1 METFTVGQM
10 AELLELAHPSLS
22 AAFHAR
28 QIRGWAQAGL
38 FPDAALRGSGRT
50 AAQIFQRHHLVVA
63 RIYGVLAMMGM
74 TVPQLR
80 LVGACLKN
88 GKDVRRVVEAYAAG
102 DHDWRF
108 VLHLTNDGEVH
119 GGAFVKD
126 LKLSAMA
133 EALAPNVIV
142 LAPTSIFRA
151 LALVALAKSDEE
163 A

>member
-80 LVGACLKN
+80 RVAGCFQN
-88 GKDVRRVVEAYAAG
+88 GSGVRRVTEAYATG
-102 DHDWRF
+102 DHGWRF
-108 VLHLTNDGEVH
+108 ILYLTNEGEVH
-119 GGAFVKD
+119 GGGFFKE
-126 LKLSAMA
+126 LKPNLMT
-133 EALAPNVIV
+133 ETLAPNIIV
-142 LAPTSIFRA
+142 LAPASIFRG
-151 LALVALAKSDEE
+151 LAMTAAAKNEE
-163 A
+163 KA